1 MYAMSGHSVSD
12 KTGTRGRIDKRRAIL
27 DAAFRIFAEVGYE
40 QASVESI
47 AAEAGVAKATIYN
60 HFGDKERMFREV
72 LTGDG
77 DRALGDHLEIVAIL
91 ATPTDDIRVALEHV
105 GLQLLVRYFDPKTVW
120 YRRLLAAGR
129 TAFPDIL
136 ESVRTNVTERVMA
149 ALADRLSELMR
160 RGRLRDAD
168 PAVAAEQFWALLVTP
183 AENLSH
189 LGTRDVTT
197 AELQEVTSRAVDTF
211 LRAFSA

>member
-1 MYAMSGHSVSD
+1 MRDHVIGEVP
-12 KTGTRGRIDKRRAIL
+12 GTRGRIDKRLAML
-27 DAAFRIFAEVGYE
+27 DAAFRIFADVGYE

-72 LTGDG
+72 LRADG
-77 DRALGDHLEIVAIL
+77 DRALGDHLEIVATL
-91 ATPTDDIRVALEHV
+91 VTPSNNIRAALEHV
-105 GLQLLVRYFDPKTVW
+105 GLELLIRYFDPKTVW
-120 YRRLLAAGR
+120 YRRLLVAGR
-129 TAFPDIL
+129 ATFPDVL

-160 RGRLRDAD
+160 RGQLRDAD

-183 AENLSH
+183 AENRTQ
-189 LGTRDVTT
+189 LGTRDVTS
-197 AELQEVTSRAVDTF
+197 AELRESTSRAVDTF
-211 LRAFSA
+211 LRAFGA